1 MYTTHGKDGK
11 FTLNISKKA
20 EENAW
25 KIQRVWK
32 NITTINLK
40 KP

>member
-20 EENAW
+20 EE
-25 KIQRVWK
+25 KRTLGRSRGSGRI
-32 NITTINLK
+32 
-40 KP
+40 